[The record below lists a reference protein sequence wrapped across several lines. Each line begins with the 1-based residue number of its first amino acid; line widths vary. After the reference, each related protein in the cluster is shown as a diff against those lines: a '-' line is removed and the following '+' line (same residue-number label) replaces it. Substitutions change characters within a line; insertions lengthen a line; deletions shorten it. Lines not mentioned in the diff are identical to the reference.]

1 MALKKG
7 GRVVVR
13 VRDQGNPIYDNLFKK
28 TTTIIEKL
36 PEEPELPPIPT
47 PQIVQ
52 AIHNDSPALEAV
64 KLVYG
69 QRNLDYG
76 DPFQN
81 FKEIAEIANAIK
93 DRNDT
98 NTYEPYG
105 VATVLCALKLAR
117 IKHNPGPDSFADLCG
132 YTDIKGRMAKAELH
146 KPKTES

>member
-1 MALKKG
+1 MSK
-7 GRVVVR
+7 
-13 VRDQGNPIYDNLFKK
+13 
-28 TTTIIEKL
+28 IEDRSGILEKVTKA
-36 PEEPELPPIPT
+36 EE
-47 PQIVQ
+47 QK
-52 AIHNDSPALEAV
+52 SPALEAV

-81 FKEIAEIANAIK
+81 FEEIAEIANAIK

-117 IKHNPGPDSFADLCG
+117 IKHNPSPDSFADLCG

-146 KPKTES
+146 KPQVTGLAEALRAAVLPERHIKE